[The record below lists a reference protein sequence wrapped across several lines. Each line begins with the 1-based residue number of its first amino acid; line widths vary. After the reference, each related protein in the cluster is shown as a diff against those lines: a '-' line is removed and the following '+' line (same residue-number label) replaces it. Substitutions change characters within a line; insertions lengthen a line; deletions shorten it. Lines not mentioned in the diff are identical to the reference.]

1 MAAPESKQLVKLI
14 RQVISEERE
23 LKRISAKDLAQKVGI
38 NRYTIYRFERGET
51 EMRLSEINDLLC
63 ELGYELVLVKRLKH

>member
-23 LKRISAKDLAQKVGI
+23 LKRISAKDLAQKAGI